1 MKKKKKVANLE
12 KLQKEFNPEGNK
24 LPIFRSSD
32 TYANMRKE
40 RFTVPLQTAEY
51 ISKAYKLTQERMSD
65 AVNKLVDRTPHWLEM
80 DEDEQKEEIR
90 AILLLEAVA
99 YYLYDNNSIQSSCN
113 MYENGFDENGN
124 IILDAFYVKEK
135 SPVTKEAVDSLFKK
149 DMIKTEDNVIYPFIK
164 KGES

>member
-1 MKKKKKVANLE
+1 MKKKKVANLE

-51 ISKAYKLTQERMSD
+51 ISKAYKLTQQRMSD

-90 AILLLEAVA
+90 AILLLETVA

-149 DMIKTEDNVIYPFIK
+149 DMIKTEGNVIYPFVK